1 MSRQSLHNMQ
11 HLKACANRYP
21 RLELP
26 VLKINW
32 INYMPRYLI
41 LMAVHQVLASP
52 YSLYMSSCC
61 SVLLMLT
68 IGIGAVPESQ

>member
-1 MSRQSLHNMQ
+1 M
-11 HLKACANRYP
+11 
-21 RLELP
+21 
-26 VLKINW
+26 LKINW

-68 IGIGAVPESQ
+68 IGIGAIPESQ